1 MLCIRC
7 LVSDIGQADEG
18 VKPDERVK
26 TDDGGVL
33 DPKYLAGRMEK
44 NMEWAWEVN
53 LSAMLQEAKDLVKQY
68 KGTNRIQ

>member
-18 VKPDERVK
+18 VK